1 MAKNRLGFKNSSQ
14 KNLRSLCFQ
23 YSQLKRLKLSKLM
36 IVVSIKEQP
45 SPFHLRLLYK
55 VVSMTV
61 FGFNNSRQAVE
72 EIIPCTSQCSFRLQS
87 AEQ

>member
-1 MAKNRLGFKNSSQ
+1 
-14 KNLRSLCFQ
+14 
-23 YSQLKRLKLSKLM
+23 M